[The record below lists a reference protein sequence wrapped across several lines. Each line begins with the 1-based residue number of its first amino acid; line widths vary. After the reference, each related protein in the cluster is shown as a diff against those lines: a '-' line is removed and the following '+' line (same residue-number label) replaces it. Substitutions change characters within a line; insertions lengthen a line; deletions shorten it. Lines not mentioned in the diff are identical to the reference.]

1 MRTGIWPER
10 RSKTAAN
17 ETEEAKPLRS
27 SRHRVSATHRR
38 AWSGRGSNLRRRRPH
53 HPEAHLPEPRRH
65 HTISGAARA
74 ARGTG
79 APAMY
84 RSVRHSLQP

>member
-1 MRTGIWPER
+1 MTLAKTPKTGPMRVAIDTPASWKEGISAKSIAKAEFAMECMRTGIWPER

-38 AWSGRGSNLRRRRPH
+38 A
-53 HPEAHLPEPRRH
+53 
-65 HTISGAARA
+65 
-74 ARGTG
+74 
-79 APAMY
+79 
-84 RSVRHSLQP
+84 